1 MGTVKIWEEER
12 IIPTYDIGEADKNP
26 MFLEGRVYQGSS
38 GKIYPYSTVETISDV
53 KTDKTY
59 RAVWLENEY
68 LKVMVLPGLGGTIQR
83 ALDKANGYDSRY
95 ETGAKRDGQR
105 EEERRIFYEG
115 SLRAH

>member
-68 LKVMVLPGLGGTIQR
+68 LR
-83 ALDKANGYDSRY
+83 
-95 ETGAKRDGQR
+95 
-105 EEERRIFYEG
+105 
-115 SLRAH
+115 